1 MARPEKSGLDFF
13 SKGTAFYSDGRI
25 KGIGAAFGAKGFY
38 FTDYLLCCLYGGPD
52 GYFLPWG
59 ASACAYAS
67 DGAGC
72 GIGASAA
79 DEIVRALVKSGYFSE
94 ELFVKYGILTS
105 CEIQRE
111 FISRAARRK
120 NAVMCF
126 EFLLVPPIQ
135 LPRKIRALPISAMGE
150 RFLSFV
156 PEGVHAGKNI
166 VNVGNNPINVGK
178 NPVNV
183 DNNPINVDNNSINVD
198 NNPINVDK
206 NPVNV
211 DNNPGKEKEERKER
225 TKEKKEEREN
235 KRWEINT
242 LRADRGDK
250 DFAEVIACYSENIG
264 LPSGVVGERL
274 SDFLTDCDK
283 SLILFAIEEAAV
295 HNKRNFAYISAI
307 INNNISCGRRTRAEA
322 EAYRAEKRE
331 KKREGAFVQDGKA
344 VLSERA
350 KEAESAVS
358 FAEFLKQRG
367 GESK

>member
-94 ELFVKYGILTS
+94 ELFIKYGILTS

-135 LPRKIRALPISAMGE
+135 LPRKIRALPISALGE
-150 RFLSFV
+150 RFSAFV

-166 VNVGNNPINVGK
+166 VNV
-178 NPVNV
+178 
-183 DNNPINVDNNSINVD
+183 DNNLINVD

-206 NPVNV
+206 NPINV
-211 DNNPGKEKEERKER
+211 DKNPGKEKEERKER

-344 VLSERA
+344 VLNERA

>member
-94 ELFVKYGILTS
+94 ELFIKYGILTS
-105 CEIQRE
+105 YEIQRE

-120 NAVMCF
+120 SAVMCF
-126 EFLLVPPIQ
+126 EFLLVPPFR
-135 LPRKIRALPISAMGE
+135 LPRKIRALPISAFGE
-150 RFLSFV
+150 RFSSFV
-156 PEGVHAGKNI
+156 PEGVYAGKNI
-166 VNVGNNPINVGK
+166 VNVDNNPIIADK

-183 DNNPINVDNNSINVD
+183 DNNPINVG
-198 NNPINVDK
+198 K
-206 NPVNV
+206 
-211 DNNPGKEKEERKER
+211 NPGKEKEERKER

-235 KRWEINT
+235 KRWVINT

-250 DFAEVIACYSENIG
+250 DFSEVIACYSQNIG
-264 LPSGVVGERL
+264 LPSGIVGERL
-274 SDFLTDCDK
+274 SDFLADCDK

-322 EAYRAEKRE
+322 EAFRAEKRE
-331 KKREGAFVQDGKA
+331 KKREIAVQDGKA
-344 VLSERA
+344 VLNERA
-350 KEAESAVS
+350 KEAENAVS

>member
-94 ELFVKYGILTS
+94 ELFIKYGILTS

-120 NAVMCF
+120 STVMCF
-126 EFLLVPPIQ
+126 EFLLVPPIR
-135 LPRKIRALPISAMGE
+135 LPRKIRALPISALGE
-150 RFLSFV
+150 RFSAFV
-156 PEGVHAGKNI
+156 PEGVNAGKNI
-166 VNVGNNPINVGK
+166 VNVDK
-178 NPVNV
+178 NL
-183 DNNPINVDNNSINVD
+183 INVDNNSI
-198 NNPINVDK
+198 
-206 NPVNV
+206 NV

-350 KEAESAVS
+350 KEAECAVS

>member
-1 MARPEKSGLDFF
+1 MRSLARPEKSGLDFF

-94 ELFVKYGILTS
+94 ELFIKYGILTS

-120 NAVMCF
+120 SAVMCF
-126 EFLLVPPIQ
+126 EFLLVPPIR
-135 LPRKIRALPISAMGE
+135 LPRKIRALPISALGE
-150 RFLSFV
+150 RFSAFV
-156 PEGVHAGKNI
+156 PEGVNAGKNI
-166 VNVGNNPINVGK
+166 VNVGK
-178 NPVNV
+178 NIV
-183 DNNPINVDNNSINVD
+183 NVDNNSINVD
-198 NNPINVDK
+198 KNPINVDK
-206 NPVNV
+206 NLINV
-211 DNNPGKEKEERKER
+211 DNNPGKEKEERKKR
-225 TKEKKEEREN
+225 TKKKKEEREN